1 MLQTKYFN
9 TTIHFWRSWFLSI
22 NFVEVVT
29 ASGVCEELPKPSST
43 EEEDSNNIL
52 CAGRVGAAPRL
63 CCWRWRGSERR
74 GSAWRLEASRVLR
87 VVQWSA
93 VVLGL
98 PGTIGWLTSTLS
110 CQKHRG
116 LLPCETEKQ
125 IRNNVGHN
133 GTTLHCWNNMREGS
147 CNKYNPLKFIYCYFM
162 SLEVRE
168 QLT

>member
-1 MLQTKYFN
+1 MWQTKYFN

-43 EEEDSNNIL
+43 EEEDSNNVL

-87 VVQWSA
+87 VVLLWCWVFLGRLAGWRPLSA
-93 VVLGL
+93 AKNTEEFCPVR
-98 PGTIGWLTSTLS
+98 
-110 CQKHRG
+110 QKNKSG
-116 LLPCETEKQ
+116 IMLDTTVQLY
-125 IRNNVGHN
+125 IVGIIWGKVPVINIIH
-133 GTTLHCWNNMREGS
+133 
-147 CNKYNPLKFIYCYFM
+147 
-162 SLEVRE
+162 
-168 QLT
+168 